1 MEFADLG
8 YSEEQIELLDVA
20 ANFCRDKS
28 PIDRVRKLMDSDT
41 GFDADVWAEIGALG
55 WTAIAIP
62 EEFGGVGLSLAEVV
76 PVAEQMGRNMLASPF
91 AASTLAA
98 QALIA
103 GGLDAQKSEWLPKL
117 ASGMAASIAVYEP
130 HGDWDLTHITAS
142 GKQAG
147 GNHAE
152 DRIILSGQKQ
162 FVQWAEAAELIITS
176 VMIDGK
182 AALVLLTPGDIPEGA
197 LRREAIIDETKRS
210 CALCLDGIS
219 VPVSALMDTDKA
231 AATLAHIDLTAALLQ
246 SAEMCGGAQSVIDYT
261 VDYLKTR
268 TQFGNIIGSF
278 QALKHPAV
286 NAYVEYEK
294 ARSHLYSA
302 AHSFNDQGTQNHNR
316 GEIAVRMAKAA
327 ADGAYSF
334 AADRAIQF
342 HGGFGFTHDCDAGLH
357 RRAAIFHASQF
368 GDAAWHRAKLADLLL
383 G

>member
-20 ANFCRDKS
+20 VNFCRDKS
-28 PIDRVRKLMDSDT
+28 PIDRVRKLMDSDS
-41 GFDADVWAEIGALG
+41 GFDEGVWAEIAALG

-62 EEFGGVGLSLAEVV
+62 EEFGGVGLSLAEAV
-76 PVAEQMGRNMLASPF
+76 PVMEQMGRNMLASPF

-98 QALIA
+98 QALIV
-103 GGLDAQKSEWLPKL
+103 GGDVAQKTAWLPRIAEGLPASL
-117 ASGMAASIAVYEP
+117 ALYEA
-130 HGDWDLTHITAS
+130 HGDWDLAHITA
-142 GKQAG
+142 QATRNG
-147 GNHAE
+147 
-152 DRIILSGQKQ
+152 DRVDLSGEKQ
-162 FVQWAEAAELIITS
+162 FVPWAQAAGLIITS
-176 VMIDGK
+176 VLLDGQP
-182 AALVLLTPGDIPEGA
+182 ALILLTHADIPEGA
-197 LRREAIIDETKRS
+197 LRREVIVDETKRS
-210 CALCLDGIS
+210 CALNLDGIS
-219 VPVSALMDTDKA
+219 VHASAVMDIGKA
-231 AATLAHIDLTAALLQ
+231 SPTLAHIDLAAALLQ
-246 SAEMCGGAQSVIDYT
+246 SAEMCGGTQSVIDYT

-278 QALKHPAV
+278 QALKHPTV

-302 AHSFNDQGTQNHNR
+302 AYSFADQGK

-327 ADGAYSF
+327 ADGAYSS